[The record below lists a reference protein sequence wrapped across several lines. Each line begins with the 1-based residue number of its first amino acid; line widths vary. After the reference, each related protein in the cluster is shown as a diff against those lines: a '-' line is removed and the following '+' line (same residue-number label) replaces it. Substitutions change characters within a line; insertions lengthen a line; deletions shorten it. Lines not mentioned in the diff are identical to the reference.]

1 MKKQGNRLRKVSTL
15 LLIALLTLSSCGQ
28 KDSGEENTAA
38 ASYENNTTETDQLM
52 YGVSNELSPDPENVK
67 LEVPDYLCEEKVEY
81 TVTALNQYVTK
92 NGESKAYRYE
102 ISSEQLKGEL
112 NGFMEIHIPYDETFF
127 EAGEDPAKCVCVHY
141 VDEDGKLQLELFDV
155 DTENNE
161 VIIYAQHL
169 SPREIYHYKTQKLA
183 EKYDINFGN
192 LIVGNVK
199 LDESENVFIGFTK
212 DIETDPGS
220 WDGEH
225 FEWTPEDTGNTYIL
239 AAKLAAAPYFP
250 ILFKVIPKN
259 DNNLIYDTS
268 TWISNAAN
276 LLSLGGPYVQSYI
289 NRGLSRL
296 SVLGMYTSM
305 CKLSYEFESRDPVT
319 GKKTRDEVLSLYKT
333 FINTVTDSIAYN
345 YSDWIVESVSM
356 YMAGVFIFGQL
367 IDAMFEEAVYQ
378 KLWDIGQI
386 YEYFGDSYTAGQY
399 KARTNMEWYNLFM
412 DIIERYIKAGKQ
424 DYI

>member
-28 KDSGEENTAA
+28 KDNGEENTAA

-52 YGVSNELSPDPENVK
+52 YGVSKELSPDPENVK

-276 LLSLGGPYVQSYI
+276 LLSLGGPYV
-289 NRGLSRL
+289 
-296 SVLGMYTSM
+296 
-305 CKLSYEFESRDPVT
+305 
-319 GKKTRDEVLSLYKT
+319 
-333 FINTVTDSIAYN
+333 
-345 YSDWIVESVSM
+345 
-356 YMAGVFIFGQL
+356 
-367 IDAMFEEAVYQ
+367 
-378 KLWDIGQI
+378 
-386 YEYFGDSYTAGQY
+386 
-399 KARTNMEWYNLFM
+399 
-412 DIIERYIKAGKQ
+412 
-424 DYI
+424 